1 MRISHFFA
9 VIICAVAFEASFS
22 RIHGQAP
29 SPAAAASVPTAASVA
44 PLNLRSRTF
53 HLYQRSLASGAVG
66 YGLDGTYLVRPHE
79 VVITTEGGP
88 LVAHR
93 AVVLHSLRVGI
104 CGSSEDG
111 YADSVFSPEIMLN
124 ETRLAAGAGY
134 RLPARVIRI
143 PLSKAPPKQNW
154 LCSVL
159 SESGGNDVAEVP
171 GRPVVIS
178 SGHSTSGLRMW
189 RNRSP
194 DNWSSEEIQAFLKD
208 SPWAH
213 TVLIQVPSDAIV
225 NGHRSESVMRR
236 VVRWES
242 APLLRH
248 ALLRIESK
256 EYNDALANLSKDHYV
271 IAVVSAGYHS
281 GKASDLSS
289 QWGSEQL
296 EEQHQEIPSGLFS
309 RTGLLKRADAIISP
323 TRMVAGEIS
332 QGRVDLFLFP
342 RALALETGNGD
353 LDFTAAFPAGMGRAS
368 IAVKFSLKDMAVGL
382 EGNL

>member
-1 MRISHFFA
+1 MRTSHFFA

-22 RIHGQAP
+22 PIHGQAP

-111 YADSVFSPEIMLN
+111 YADGVFSPEIMLN
-124 ETRLAAGAGY
+124 ETHLAAGAGY

-159 SESGGNDVAEVP
+159 SESGGTDVAEVP
-171 GRPVVIS
+171 GRPIVIS
-178 SGHSTSGLRMW
+178 SAAQHQRAANAW
-189 RNRSP
+189 KNRSP
-194 DNWSSEEIQAFLKD
+194 DNWSSEEIQGFLRD

-225 NGHRSESVMRR
+225 NGHRPESVVRR

-248 ALLRIESK
+248 ALIRIESK
-256 EYNDALANLSKDHYV
+256 EYNDALA
-271 IAVVSAGYHS
+271 GC
-281 GKASDLSS
+281 
-289 QWGSEQL
+289 
-296 EEQHQEIPSGLFS
+296 
-309 RTGLLKRADAIISP
+309 
-323 TRMVAGEIS
+323 
-332 QGRVDLFLFP
+332 
-342 RALALETGNGD
+342 
-353 LDFTAAFPAGMGRAS
+353 
-368 IAVKFSLKDMAVGL
+368 
-382 EGNL
+382 